1 MGRGQGK
8 AKGKD
13 FDNLK
18 QELELD
24 VHKVQQEELFR
35 RFNTHRENGLSASQA
50 KANFEKHGPN
60 ELTPPPT
67 TPEWIKFCKCLFS
80 GFAMLLWF
88 GAILC
93 FIAYGIQA
101 SAYEEPP
108 DDNLYLGIVLSMVVT
123 VTGIFSYYQE
133 SKSAKIMESFKNL
146 VPQFA
151 KVRRDGRKM
160 EIEAKELTLGDIVDV
175 QFGDRIPA
183 DIRVLDSR
191 GFKVDNSSLT
201 GESEPQLRTPDFTNE
216 NPLETKNLAFFSTN
230 AVEGTATGIVVNIGD
245 NTVMGRIAG
254 LASGLDSGQT
264 PIAKE
269 IEHFIHL
276 ITAVA
281 VFLGVTFFIIAFIL
295 GYHWLDAV
303 IFLIGI
309 IVANVPEGLL
319 ATVTVCL
326 TLTAKRM
333 AAKNCLVKNLE
344 AVETLGSTSC
354 ICSDKTGTLT
364 QNRMTVAHMWF
375 DDKIVEVDT
384 TEDQSMKDS
393 YDKKCA
399 GFKTLEKIGVLCN
412 RSEFKEGAENM
423 SKSVLQREVNGDA
436 SEAAI
441 LKCTELS
448 TKAEHGGVLAY
459 RKKNPKVCEIPFN
472 STNKYQVSVH
482 DTKSMDESQEYLV
495 AMKGAPER
503 ILDLCST
510 IFINGEEKPLDQHW
524 RDRFQRAYEEL
535 GGMGERVL
543 GFCDFRLSSNEFP
556 RGFPFDSDEVN
567 FPLKNLRFVGL
578 MSMIDPPRAAVPDAV
593 MKCRSAG
600 IKVIMVTGDH
610 PITAKAIARS
620 VGIISESNETV
631 DDIAKRVGK
640 DVKQINPREAKAC
653 VVTGTE
659 LKDIDQK
666 NLDDI
671 LMLHTE
677 IVFARTSPQQ
687 KLIIVEGC
695 QRMGAIVA
703 VTGDGVNDSPA
714 LKKADIGVAM
724 GIAGSDVSKQ
734 AADMILLDDNFA
746 SIVTGVEEGRL
757 IFDNLKKSIAYTL
770 TSNIPEISPFLLFI
784 LADVPLPLGTVTI
797 LCIDLG
803 TDMVPAISMAYEQAE
818 SDIMKRPPRN
828 PFTDKL
834 VNERLIS
841 MAYGQIG
848 MIQASAG
855 FFVYFVIMAE
865 NGFFPKRLLGLRR
878 AWDSPA
884 VNDVED
890 SYGQEWTYTDRKIL
904 EYTCHTAFFVSIV
917 IVQWADLIICKTR
930 KLSVF
935 QQGMKNWFMNF
946 GLVFET
952 CLAIF
957 LSYCPGMDKG
967 LRMYPLY
974 FNWWLPALPFSL
986 LIFCYDESR
995 KFLLRRNPG
1004 GWIEQETYY

>member
-1 MGRGQGK
+1 MGTRPGTTMGRGGK
-8 AKGKD
+8 KEK
-13 FDNLK
+13 NLNELK
-18 QELELD
+18 QELEID
-24 VHKVQQEELFR
+24 VHKVDVDVLCK
-35 RFNTHRENGLSASQA
+35 RFNTNVEQGLTDSQA
-50 KANFEKHGPN
+50 AAGLAQYGKN

-67 TPEWIKFCKCLFS
+67 TPEWVKFCQCLFS
-80 GFAMLLWF
+80 GFACLLWL
-88 GAILC
+88 GAVLC
-93 FIAYGIQA
+93 FLAYGIQA

-108 DDNLYLGIVLSMVVT
+108 DDNLYLGVVLSAVVT

-133 SKSAKIMESFKNL
+133 SKSAKIMEGFKNL
-146 VPQFA
+146 VPQYA
-151 KVRRDGRKM
+151 LVRRNNGEKLTVPADT
-160 EIEAKELTLGDIVDV
+160 LTLGDIVEIK
-175 QFGDRIPA
+175 FGDRCPA
-183 DIRVLDSR
+183 DLRVLEAR

-201 GESEPQLRTPDFTNE
+201 GESEPQARGPEFTHE

-230 AVEGTATGIVVNIGD
+230 AVEGTCRGIVVNIGD
-245 NTVMGRIAG
+245 YTVMGRIAG
-254 LASGLDSGQT
+254 LTSGLDSGDT

-269 IEHFIHL
+269 IAHFIHI
-276 ITAVA
+276 ITGVA
-281 VFLGVTFFIIAFIL
+281 VVLGITFFIIAFAL
-295 GYHWLDAV
+295 GYNWLDAV

-333 AAKNCLVKNLE
+333 ASKNCLVKNLE
-344 AVETLGSTSC
+344 AVETLGSTST

-375 DDKIVEVDT
+375 DNKIVESDT
-384 TEDQSMKDS
+384 SEDQSGS
-393 YDKKCA
+393 AFDKA
-399 GFKTLEKIGVLCN
+399 APGWKTLERVGILCN
-412 RSEFKEGAENM
+412 RAEFKPNQENVAIL
-423 SKSVLQREVNGDA
+423 KREVNGDA

-448 TKAEHGGVLAY
+448 KGNVMEY
-459 RKKNPKVCEIPFN
+459 RKNNKKVCEIPFN
-472 STNKYQVSVH
+472 STNKLQVSIH
-482 DTKSMDESQEYLV
+482 ESEDKSVDGYLLV
-495 AMKGAPER
+495 MKGAPER
-503 ILDLCST
+503 ILDRCST
-510 IFINGEEKPLDQHW
+510 IVVNGKEMPLTQEW
-524 RDRFQRAYEEL
+524 KNAFETAYMEL
-535 GGMGERVL
+535 GGLGERVL
-543 GFCDFRLSSNEFP
+543 GFCDFVLP
-556 RGFPFDSDEVN
+556 KDKYPTGYPFDPDEEN
-567 FPLKNLRFVGL
+567 FPLEGLRFVGL

-593 MKCRSAG
+593 VKCRSAG

-620 VGIISESNETV
+620 VGIISDGQETV
-631 DDIAKRVGK
+631 EDIAARKGIPVSE
-640 DVKQINPREAKAC
+640 VNPREARAA
-653 VVTGTE
+653 VIHGGE
-659 LKDIDQK
+659 IKDLSEKQ
-666 NLDDI
+666 LDEV
-671 LMLHTE
+671 LMYHSE

-703 VTGDGVNDSPA
+703 VTGDGVNDLPA

-803 TDMVPAISMAYEQAE
+803 TDMVPAISMAYEEAE

-855 FFVYFVIMAE
+855 FFVYFVILAE
-865 NGFFPKRLLGLRR
+865 NGFFPGRLLGLRR

-935 QQGMKNWFMNF
+935 QQGMKNHFMNF
-946 GLVFET
+946 GLFFET
-952 CLAIF
+952 ALACV
-957 LSYCPGMDKG
+957 LSYTPGMDKG
-967 LRMYPLY
+967 LRMYPLKI
-974 FNWWLPALPFSL
+974 NWWLPAIPFSI
-986 LIFCYDESR
+986 LIWCYDETR
-995 KFLLRRNPG
+995 KSLLRRNPG